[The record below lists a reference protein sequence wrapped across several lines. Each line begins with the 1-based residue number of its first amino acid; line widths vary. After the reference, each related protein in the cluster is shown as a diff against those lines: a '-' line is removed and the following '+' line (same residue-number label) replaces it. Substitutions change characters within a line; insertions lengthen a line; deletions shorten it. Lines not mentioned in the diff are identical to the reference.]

1 MNISERLSIERID
14 DSAIVIINSF
24 VYNIRKEKN
33 EIDIRS
39 KYAKYNK

>member
-1 MNISERLSIERID
+1 MLNR
-14 DSAIVIINSF
+14 INSF

-39 KYAKYNK
+39 KYGKYNK